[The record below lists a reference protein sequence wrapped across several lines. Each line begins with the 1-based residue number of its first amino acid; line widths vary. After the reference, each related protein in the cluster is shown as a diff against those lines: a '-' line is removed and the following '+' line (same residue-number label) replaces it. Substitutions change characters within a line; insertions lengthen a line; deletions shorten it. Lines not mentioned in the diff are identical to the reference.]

1 MMKLESRGD
10 IVITGVGGQGII
22 LASEILSAVLLNAGY
37 DVKQSEVHGMA
48 QRGGSV
54 VSHIRYGE
62 KVFSPVI
69 EKGSA
74 DFILSFELI
83 EAARYLDL
91 LKKGGRV
98 IINNYTI
105 PPPTVATGV
114 EEMNTHI
121 PGYLDE
127 IGVRYYLV
135 DALKIATEIGNVRVV
150 NSIMVGGL
158 SVFLPVDMD
167 LFTEVI
173 KERVKKEFVDINLEA
188 FERGRKVMEGMIKD
202 R

>member
-1 MMKLESRGD
+1 MGLDVRGD

-22 LASEILSAVLLNAGY
+22 LASEILSAALLKAGF

-62 KVFSPVI
+62 RVFSPVI
-69 EKGSA
+69 DQGGA
-74 DFILSFELI
+74 DFILSFELL
-83 EAARYLDL
+83 EAARYLNL

-114 EEMNTHI
+114 EELNTDV
-121 PGYLDE
+121 PGYLNE
-127 IGVRYYLV
+127 KGVIYYLV
-135 DALKIATEIGNVRVV
+135 DALEMASEIGNVRVV

-158 SVFLPVDMD
+158 SVFLPMD
-167 LFTEVI
+167 KGLFIEVI
-173 KERVKKEFVDINLEA
+173 KDRVKKEFVDINLKA
-188 FERGRKVMEGMIKD
+188 FERGREVMEGMLK
-202 R
+202 

>member
-1 MMKLESRGD
+1 MGLDVRGD

-22 LASEILSAVLLNAGY
+22 LASEILSAALLKAGF

-62 KVFSPVI
+62 RVFSPVI
-69 EKGSA
+69 DQGGA
-74 DFILSFELI
+74 DFILSFELL
-83 EAARYLDL
+83 EAARYLNL

-114 EEMNTHI
+114 EEMNTDV
-121 PGYLDE
+121 PGYLNE
-127 IGVRYYLV
+127 KGVIYYLV
-135 DALKIATEIGNVRVV
+135 DALEMASEIGNVRVV

-158 SVFLPVDMD
+158 SVFLPMD
-167 LFTEVI
+167 KGLFIEVI
-173 KERVKKEFVDINLEA
+173 KDRVKKEFVDINLKA
-188 FERGRKVMEGMIKD
+188 FERGREVMEGMLK
-202 R
+202 